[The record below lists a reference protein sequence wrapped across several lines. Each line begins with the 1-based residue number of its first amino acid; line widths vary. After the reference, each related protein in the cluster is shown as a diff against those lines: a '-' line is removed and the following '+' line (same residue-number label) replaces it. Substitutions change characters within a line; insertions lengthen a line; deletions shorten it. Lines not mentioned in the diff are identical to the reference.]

1 MHMVR
6 QHGQTRGPDRRRTS
20 AGVTARHPRLTA
32 PRGMAVRGAMKQSS
46 LVRARLGLR
55 LRLRLRIGSESPEQ
69 RCGRVAPAVQP

>member
-6 QHGQTRGPDRRRTS
+6 QHGQTRGPDSRRTS
-20 AGVTARHPRLTA
+20 AGHPRLTA